1 MYRVFTKEM
10 KVYFY
15 HTQDTE
21 CILNEWKAGLYPG
34 HLLYGA
40 THLPKYGVDVIPHLY
55 KPFYDNR
62 LKLTWL
68 TMWRILRCGQKY
80 DALYATS
87 FRGIEGLIFL
97 HALGLYRK
105 PIIIWHHQPIVEAKG
120 WLRERVSRLFYRG
133 IDHMFF
139 FSQQIVDESL
149 KASKARKE
157 RMEVVP
163 WGPDLDFYDGL
174 AHRNASS
181 SALHASRS
189 GFISTGKEQR
199 DLPTLIEAFA
209 KTGQPLTMYINEKT
223 GDLDYTKV
231 LGGIS
236 VPENVKIN
244 VINRLMIGELAQI
257 VNQAECITICCKK
270 SNYTVG
276 LTTLVEALALGI
288 PVITTHNETFP
299 YDVDEEGVGISVP
312 YYDVEAWEQA
322 IRYIA
327 EHPAK
332 AREMGCKARALA
344 ERKFNLEN
352 TSRMIAESILKMING
367 EKDYQSR

>member
-1 MYRVFTKEM
+1 M

-21 CILNEWKAGLYPG
+21 RILNEWKEGLYPG

-40 THLPKYGVDVIPHLY
+40 THLPKYGVEVIPHLY
-55 KPFYDNR
+55 KPFYNHR
-62 LKLTWL
+62 LKLTLL
-68 TMWRILRCGQKY
+68 TAWRILTCGKKY

-97 HALGLYRK
+97 RALGLYRK
-105 PIIIWHHQPIVEAKG
+105 PIVIWHHQPIVEAKG

-139 FSQQIVDESL
+139 FSQPIVDESL
-149 KASKARKE
+149 KATKARKE
-157 RMEVVP
+157 RMQVVP
-163 WGPDLDFYDGL
+163 WGPDLEFYDHLLKDGKQ
-174 AHRNASS
+174 RG
-181 SALHASRS
+181 

-199 DLPTLIEAFA
+199 DLPTLIEAFSKVEKA
-209 KTGQPLTMYINEKT
+209 KLTMYINEKT

-236 VPENVKIN
+236 VPENVEIN

-257 VNQAECITICCKK
+257 VNQAECIAICCRE

-276 LTTLVEALALGI
+276 LTTLVEALALGT
-288 PVITTHNETFP
+288 PVITTHNTTFP

-322 IRYIA
+322 IRYIT
-327 EHPAK
+327 EHPAE
-332 AREMGCKARALA
+332 AQEMGRKARALA

-352 TSRMIAESILKMING
+352 TSQTIAEAILKLMN
-367 EKDYQSR
+367 

>member
-1 MYRVFTKEM
+1 M

-21 CILNEWKAGLYPG
+21 RILNEWKEGLYPG

-40 THLPKYGVDVIPHLY
+40 THLPKYGVEVIPHLY
-55 KPFYDNR
+55 KPFYDHR
-62 LKLTWL
+62 LKLTLL
-68 TMWRILRCGQKY
+68 TAWRILTCGKKY

-97 HALGLYRK
+97 RALGLYRK
-105 PIIIWHHQPIVEAKG
+105 PIVIWHHQPIVEAKG

-139 FSQQIVDESL
+139 FSQQLVDESL
-149 KASKARKE
+149 KETKARKE
-157 RMEVVP
+157 RMQVVP
-163 WGPDLDFYDGL
+163 WGPDLAFYDHVLKVGQQ
-174 AHRNASS
+174 
-181 SALHASRS
+181 RS

-199 DLPTLIEAFA
+199 DLPTLIEAFSKVEKA
-209 KTGQPLTMYINEKT
+209 KLTMYINEKT

-257 VNQAECITICCKK
+257 VNQAECITICCRK

-276 LTTLVEALALGI
+276 LTTLVEALALGT
-288 PVITTHNETFP
+288 PVITTRNATFP

-312 YYDVEAWEQA
+312 YYDVEAWEEA
-322 IRYIA
+322 IRYIT
-327 EHPAK
+327 EHPAE
-332 AREMGCKARALA
+332 AQEMGRKARALA

-352 TSRMIAESILKMING
+352 TSQTIAESILRLMN
-367 EKDYQSR
+367 

>member
-1 MYRVFTKEM
+1 MALRSKNFQGVRQLSTKEM

-21 CILNEWKAGLYPG
+21 RILREWREGLYPG

-40 THLPKYGVDVIPHLY
+40 THLPKYGVEVISHLY

-68 TMWRILRCGQKY
+68 TTWRILTCGRKY

-97 HALGLYRK
+97 RALGLYRK
-105 PIIIWHHQPIVEAKG
+105 PIVLWHHQPIVEAKG
-120 WLRERVSRLFYRG
+120 WLRERMSRLFYRG

-139 FSQQIVDESL
+139 FSQQLVDESL
-149 KASKARKE
+149 KASKAKKE
-157 RMEVVP
+157 KLQVVS
-163 WGPDLDFYDGL
+163 WGPDLDFYDSLLQG
-174 AHRNASS
+174 RKQ
-181 SALHASRS
+181 RS

-199 DLPTLIEAFA
+199 DLPTLIEAFSKVEKA
-209 KTGQPLTMYINEKT
+209 KLTMYINEKT

-231 LGGIS
+231 LAGVQ
-236 VPENVKIN
+236 VPKNVDIH
-244 VINRLMIGELAQI
+244 VIHRLMIGELAQI
-257 VNQAECITICCKK
+257 VNQAECIAICCRK

-276 LTTLVEALALGI
+276 LTTLVEALALGT
-288 PVITTHNETFP
+288 PVITTRNTTFP
-299 YDVDEEGVGISVP
+299 YDVDQEGVGISVP
-312 YYDVEAWEQA
+312 YDDVDAWVQA
-322 IRYIA
+322 LHRLL
-327 EHPAK
+327 EHPEEVQ
-332 AREMGCKARALA
+332 RMGQNARALA

-352 TSRMIAESILKMING
+352 TTKIIAEALLQLN
-367 EKDYQSR
+367 EE

>member
-1 MYRVFTKEM
+1 MYRLFTEEM

-21 CILNEWKAGLYPG
+21 RILKEWKEGLYPG

-40 THLPKYGVDVIPHLY
+40 THLPKYGVEVIPHLY
-55 KPFYDNR
+55 KPFYDHR
-62 LKLTWL
+62 LKLTLL
-68 TMWRILRCGQKY
+68 TAWRILTCRKKY

-97 HALGLYRK
+97 RALGLYRK
-105 PIIIWHHQPIVEAKG
+105 PIVIWHHQPIVEAKG

-139 FSQQIVDESL
+139 FSQQLVDESL
-149 KASKARKE
+149 KAKKARKE
-157 RMEVVP
+157 RMQVVP
-163 WGPDLDFYDGL
+163 WGPDLAFYDHVLKEG
-174 AHRNASS
+174 HQ
-181 SALHASRS
+181 RS

-199 DLPTLIEAFA
+199 DLPTLIGAFSKVEKA
-209 KTGQPLTMYINEKT
+209 KLTMYINEKT

-257 VNQAECITICCKK
+257 VNEAECITICCRK

-276 LTTLVEALALGI
+276 LTTLVEALALGT
-288 PVITTHNETFP
+288 PVITTRNETFP

-322 IRYIA
+322 IRYIT
-327 EHPAK
+327 EHPAE
-332 AREMGCKARALA
+332 AQEMGRKARALV

-352 TSRMIAESILKMING
+352 TSQTIAESILRLMN
-367 EKDYQSR
+367 

>member
-1 MYRVFTKEM
+1 MALRSKNFQGVRQLSTKEM

-21 CILNEWKAGLYPG
+21 RILREWREGLYPG

-40 THLPKYGVDVIPHLY
+40 THLPKYGVEVIPHLY

-68 TMWRILRCGQKY
+68 TTWRILTCGRKY

-97 HALGLYRK
+97 RALGFYRK
-105 PIIIWHHQPIVEAKG
+105 PIVLWHHQPIVEAKG
-120 WLRERVSRLFYRG
+120 WFRERMSRLFYRG

-139 FSQQIVDESL
+139 FSQQLVDESL
-149 KASKARKE
+149 KASKAKKE
-157 RMEVVP
+157 KLQVVP
-163 WGPDLDFYDGL
+163 WGPDLDFYDSLLQG
-174 AHRNASS
+174 SKQ
-181 SALHASRS
+181 RS

-199 DLPTLIEAFA
+199 DLPTLIEAFSKVKKA
-209 KTGQPLTMYINEKT
+209 KLTMYINEKT

-231 LGGIS
+231 LAGVQ
-236 VPENVKIN
+236 VPKNVDIH
-244 VINRLMIGELAQI
+244 VIHRLMIGELAQI
-257 VNQAECITICCKK
+257 VNQAECIAICCRK

-276 LTTLVEALALGI
+276 LTTLVEALALGT
-288 PVITTHNETFP
+288 PVITTRNTTFP
-299 YDVDEEGVGISVP
+299 YDVDQEGVGISVP
-312 YYDVEAWEQA
+312 YDDVDAWVQA
-322 IRYIA
+322 LHRLL
-327 EHPAK
+327 EHPEEVQ
-332 AREMGCKARALA
+332 RMGQNARALA

-352 TSRMIAESILKMING
+352 TTKIIAEALLQLN
-367 EKDYQSR
+367 EE